1 MAVAIGFAISFTL
14 ALIAY
19 RRRWLINPVTQV
31 TGILYTVP
39 SIAAFFLLLPV
50 TGRGKTTA
58 LIALVAYVLLIIFRN
73 VLTGLDNVP
82 DETKDAGRGMG
93 LTDRQLLWRVEVPLA
108 LPEIMAGL
116 RIAVTTTVGLATLA
130 FFAGAG
136 GLGAQIFDRD
146 HLQVERGRGRRARR
160 AARSGA
166 RRADPARA
174 AGDHA
179 LDPGGGGAMSTTLAV
194 LGEFGDAI
202 DFIFDERESPAGGAR
217 VGGLAEMW
225 ELIWEHLK
233 LSGRGDGGRV
243 RALDPARAL
252 ARAHRQG
259 RLPRDQR
266 VERRAARC
274 PPWR

>member
-1 MAVAIGFAISFTL
+1 MSVWIAQLEIREETEESCVADNGFCPDWIAENFDRYVDPFWEHVYLTVVAVAIGFAISFTL

-39 SIAAFFLLLPV
+39 SVAAFFLLLPL

-136 GLGAQIFDRD
+136 GLGAQIFD
-146 HLQVERGRGRRARR
+146 QITFKSNVVV
-160 AARSGA
+160 
-166 RRADPARA
+166 
-174 AGDHA
+174 AG
-179 LDPGGGGAMSTTLAV
+179 GLAV
-194 LGEFGDAI
+194 LLAAVLDALI
-202 DFIFDERESPAGGAR
+202 L
-217 VGGLAEMW
+217 LAQ
-225 ELIWEHLK
+225 
-233 LSGRGDGGRV
+233 
-243 RALDPARAL
+243 RAVTPWTRAV
-252 ARAHRQG
+252 ASR
-259 RLPRDQR
+259 
-266 VERRAARC
+266 
-274 PPWR
+274 